1 MRSILKVA
9 MLCLLWAAASAMA
22 AEGYPNRPIRLIV
35 PYPAGGSTN
44 DILGRTLAQ
53 RLSDELGQNVIVDNR
68 GGAGGVIG
76 TEIAAKAL
84 PDGYTVIQ
92 GTNGPFAV
100 MPHLVAK
107 MPYDPVRDFQAV
119 AMYAI
124 VPYAIAVNPSVPAK
138 DLREF
143 VAYARARPGKVFFG
157 TAGIASTPHLCG
169 ELLNLAGGVELVT
182 VHYKGGAPAVIDTI
196 AGQVQMYC
204 SGLAPLIPQAKS
216 GKLRILAVTTPQR
229 SQSMPEL
236 PTADSQG
243 LTGFDVN
250 SWNGIFVPRGTP
262 PAVVKRLHDAVA
274 KIMETPEMKRYMLE
288 QGLEIAVKG
297 PAEFEAYLRAESEK
311 WGRVIKAAGIRAE

>member
-1 MRSILKVA
+1 MQAIRAVFLTWLLGATIVA
-9 MLCLLWAAASAMA
+9 PA
-22 AEGYPNRPIRLIV
+22 AETYPNKPIRLIV

-53 RLSDELGQNVIVDNR
+53 KLSDELGQNVIVDNR

-100 MPHLVAK
+100 MQHLVAK
-107 MPYDPVRDFQAV
+107 MPYDPFRDFQPV
-119 AMYAI
+119 VMYAL

-138 DLREF
+138 DLPEF
-143 VAYARARPGKVFFG
+143 IAYAKARPGKLFFG

-169 ELLNLAGGVELVT
+169 ELLNLAAGINIVT

-243 LTGFDVN
+243 LPGFDVN

-262 PAVVKRLHDAVA
+262 PVVVKRLYDAVA

-297 PAEFEAYLRAESEK
+297 PADFEAYLRAESEK
-311 WGRVIKAAGIRAE
+311 WGKVIRAAGIRTE